1 VLRCGN
7 RRRSSSWCSGAGTA
21 AGRQW
26 YQPRATSDKETV
38 RFGQIPAEALV
49 RPHLDEARRHHRH
62 LQHIAEMRKHPRSD
76 RPRRRSRI
84 GEHAANRGDRCPV
97 IGPWCRSIISRN
109 QFQHRRCQRPARLEH
124 PLPGILNSCGGE
136 GLWRFTLP
144 HSSSENSIPIMIRA
158 LRGQLSHRRAQ
169 AQFQRIL
176 REPDPLLR
184 AALPAVAMPAVNP
197 ESTGKNQTHT
207 GKQHP
212 HNVRQLEH
220 HQSDDRKATARKHSR
235 YYRRDSDHPATST
248 PAGATGTVVA
258 RNHHPTL
265 ATEYHVLEFNP
276 EGADFPANSTRTID
290 TSIFGAGASN
300 PSSFGAVRSR
310 SGPHREHHCRAAP
323 NSHVTEKDSGNHQC
337 QEAQRAFLGCLSDC
351 FDHADRR
358 PAACHWRH
366 SGFTPITVTTATRTT
381 WSPMSSAE

>member
-1 VLRCGN
+1 M
-7 RRRSSSWCSGAGTA
+7 
-21 AGRQW
+21 
-26 YQPRATSDKETV
+26 
-38 RFGQIPAEALV
+38 FGQTPAEALV

-97 IGPWCRSIISRN
+97 IGLWCRSIISRN

-184 AALPAVAMPAVNP
+184 AALPAVAMPAVN
-197 ESTGKNQTHT
+197 H
-207 GKQHP
+207 
-212 HNVRQLEH
+212 
-220 HQSDDRKATARKHSR
+220 DRVPARTK
-235 YYRRDSDHPATST
+235 PT
-248 PAGATGTVVA
+248 PASNTPTMFGNLNTTRATTGRQPLASILATTAAILTTQPPAPRPA
-258 RNHHPTL
+258 RPVPWLPEITTRRWPPNTTSWNSIPRVRISRRTAPGRSTRRSSARARPTHHPS
-265 ATEYHVLEFNP
+265 
-276 EGADFPANSTRTID
+276 G
-290 TSIFGAGASN
+290 
-300 PSSFGAVRSR
+300 R
-310 SGPHREHHCRAAP
+310 SGHGQVPTVNTIAEPHR
-323 NSHVTEKDSGNHQC
+323 
-337 QEAQRAFLGCLSDC
+337 
-351 FDHADRR
+351 
-358 PAACHWRH
+358 
-366 SGFTPITVTTATRTT
+366 IRT
-381 WSPMSSAE
+381 

>member
-1 VLRCGN
+1 
-7 RRRSSSWCSGAGTA
+7 
-21 AGRQW
+21 
-26 YQPRATSDKETV
+26 
-38 RFGQIPAEALV
+38 
-49 RPHLDEARRHHRH
+49 
-62 LQHIAEMRKHPRSD
+62 
-76 RPRRRSRI
+76 
-84 GEHAANRGDRCPV
+84 
-97 IGPWCRSIISRN
+97 
-109 QFQHRRCQRPARLEH
+109 
-124 PLPGILNSCGGE
+124 
-136 GLWRFTLP
+136 
-144 HSSSENSIPIMIRA
+144 MIRA

-184 AALPAVAMPAVNP
+184 AALPAVAMPAVNH

-276 EGADFPANSTRTID
+276 EGADFPANSTRRSTRRSSARARP
-290 TSIFGAGASN
+290 THH
-300 PSSFGAVRSR
+300 PSGR
-310 SGPHREHHCRAAP
+310 SGHGQVPTVNTIAEPHR
-323 NSHVTEKDSGNHQC
+323 
-337 QEAQRAFLGCLSDC
+337 
-351 FDHADRR
+351 
-358 PAACHWRH
+358 
-366 SGFTPITVTTATRTT
+366 IRT
-381 WSPMSSAE
+381 